1 MAHELKQGID
11 DTMNKIVNA
20 TDQSGNMRKDLKKI
34 IYETVSTL
42 RTLVHKLKETL
53 DDQTKYNKHLEDEA
67 SKKNKELDSYRNTT
81 TTRLIETP
89 SVRQQEPPRPGSR
102 QVLPPH
108 SNNRKLYASV
118 VAATAKTKH
127 KALVR
132 SKINQTPEMIKNQL
146 KSKVDKNRENL
157 TQNA

>member
-1 MAHELKQGID
+1 MPTTELPSISLLKAVILISF
-11 DTMNKIVNA
+11 MN
-20 TDQSGNMRKDLKKI
+20 T
-34 IYETVSTL
+34 E
-42 RTLVHKLKETL
+42 
-53 DDQTKYNKHLEDEA
+53 TKYNKHLEDEA

-81 TTRLIETP
+81 TKRHIETP
-89 SVRQQEPPRPGSR
+89 SVRQQEPPRLGSR

-108 SNNRKLYASV
+108 GNNRKRYASV
-118 VAATAKTKH
+118 VAATAETKH